1 MGEALTE
8 TGPMRIRPWLILG
21 ALAVTLAAALD
32 ASALEGWLR
41 SRDDGLAA
49 AKKSGKPVL
58 VITLWKDGV

>member
-1 MGEALTE
+1 
-8 TGPMRIRPWLILG
+8 MRIRPWLFLG
-21 ALAVTLAAALD
+21 GLALTLAAALD
-32 ASALEGWLR
+32 ASALDGWLR

>member
-1 MGEALTE
+1 
-8 TGPMRIRPWLILG
+8 MRIRPWLTLG
-21 ALAVTLAAALD
+21 TLACALTFAAALD

-49 AKKSGKPVL
+49 ARKSGKPVL